1 MEDPTEEISLNAV
14 RDLMA
19 HPQYVNA
26 NHAIWSMETDKGGL
40 SLTDIWA
47 ETDFM
52 CEEMLKT
59 NDDKRCFLVPNLYEA
74 VKKHVHAK
82 GSACEERS
90 TMCCL
95 MLFALRLITAGTRP
109 DSTPDE
115 CRQDNPHYLIIHDI
129 ARLLGDKM
137 KQDETRRKEM
147 QQLLSIIDRDGD
159 ENEARGVK
167 VPFGTDILAG
177 APDWSERLRTILQTY
192 ADKAD
197 PLIDRSMN
205 TRSDALWEQLAR
217 NTRAATEMRTP
228 TLGKD
233 YNLKLIFNVYAL
245 LSPDFYNSSCKGAQS
260 IARVVGENPLSKGK
274 NKHYD
279 KNYFNKNTLDE
290 KNSAF
295 KSEDFLNHVKG
306 IIETIEK
313 HQ

>member
-74 VKKHVHAK
+74 VKKHVHSK

-129 ARLLGDKM
+129 ARLLSDKM

-205 TRSDALWEQLAR
+205 TRF
-217 NTRAATEMRTP
+217 ATEMRTP

-295 KSEDFLNHVKG
+295 KSEDFLNHVKD
-306 IIETIEK
+306 IIKTIEK